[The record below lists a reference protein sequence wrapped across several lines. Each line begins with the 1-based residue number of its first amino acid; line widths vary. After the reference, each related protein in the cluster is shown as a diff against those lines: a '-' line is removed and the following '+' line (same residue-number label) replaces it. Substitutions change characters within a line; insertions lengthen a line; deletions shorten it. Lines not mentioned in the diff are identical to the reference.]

1 MTDAR
6 AATMSRAWF
15 GLTTLT
21 LINLLNYLDR
31 YIVPGSLVRIEQ
43 SLHIDHDQ
51 AGWLL
56 SIFFIVY
63 MVASPLGGY
72 LGDNYPR
79 RWIVGTSV
87 LIWSLATVASGLA
100 TSFEQLMVARAF
112 IGIGEAGYA
121 TVAPSIIADLF
132 ARDRRSSMLSV
143 FYMAIPFG
151 AALGFGLGGYISE
164 HYSWNAAFFVAGAPG
179 ILFGVAAF
187 FMPEPERG
195 ASDEGKSGKTKV
207 PFKEGIL
214 ALRGN
219 AGFWFNTVGL
229 TLMTFSIGGL
239 GNWMPT
245 FLETERGMTG
255 TKAGI
260 GVGAVTAV
268 AGIIGTIVGGVLGD
282 WAEKRK
288 YYGSMYV
295 SGVGLLLAVPFMV
308 IATLVRGDM
317 LIFAVIF
324 VAQFFL
330 FLNSGPINAAIVNS
344 VAPGFR
350 AFAMGMNVLIIHAF
364 GDAASPKIIGKIGKF
379 YDLATAIWVNAA
391 PVLVGGLVLIFGV
404 RVINNNAKKDSVQPL
419 SAPNGQ

>member
-1 MTDAR
+1 
-6 AATMSRAWF
+6 MSRAYF

-43 SLHIDHDQ
+43 SLKIDHDQ

-79 RWIVGTSV
+79 RWLVGGSV
-87 LIWSLATVASGLA
+87 LLWSLATVASGLA
-100 TSFEQLMVARAF
+100 SSFEELMVARAF

-132 ARDRRSSMLSV
+132 KRDRRSSMLSI

-164 HYSWNAAFFVAGAPG
+164 HYSWNMAFFVAGAPG
-179 ILFGVAAF
+179 IVFGVAAF

-195 ASDEGKSGKTKV
+195 ASDDGKSGKTKV

-219 AGFWFNTVGL
+219 PGFWFNTVGL

-239 GNWMPT
+239 GNWLPT
-245 FLETERGMTG
+245 FLETERGMSG

-260 GVGAVTAV
+260 GVGAVTAI
-268 AGIIGTIVGGVLGD
+268 AGVIGTLVGGVVGD

-295 SGVGLLLAVPFMV
+295 SGVGLLLAVPFM
-308 IATLVRGDM
+308 ILSTLFGDHTV
-317 LIFAVIF
+317 IFAFIF
-324 VAQFFL
+324 IAQFFL

-350 AFAMGMNVLIIHAF
+350 AFAMGINVLIIHMF

-379 YDLATAIWVNAA
+379 YDLATAIWINAV
-391 PVLVGGLVLIFGV
+391 PVFIGGVVLIIGV
-404 RVINNNAKKDSVQPL
+404 RVINDRARKENAQPS
-419 SAPNGQ
+419 SALP